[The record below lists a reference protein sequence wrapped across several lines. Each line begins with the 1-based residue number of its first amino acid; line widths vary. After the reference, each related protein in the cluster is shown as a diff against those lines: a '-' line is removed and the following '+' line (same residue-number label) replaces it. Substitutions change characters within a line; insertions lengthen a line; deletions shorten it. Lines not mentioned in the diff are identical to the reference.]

1 MPTTLSFFSFKN
13 KSKCADTCYR
23 SYGKH
28 SQHSYALI
36 YACISLNKKRWEP
49 TNAFTNSLG
58 SHYKFSFTHTHTY
71 IHINLKVQATTNF
84 NSRLTVT
91 LNSYSF
97 IIQKQATNQPPTH
110 KQIHVPNS
118 NSIKMW
124 FLLKLN
130 SGRNLDKMS

>member
-1 MPTTLSFFSFKN
+1 MCGYLLSLIRQTFTTLIRTHIRLYKLKQEEMRAN
-13 KSKCADTCYR
+13 KRIYKLT
-23 SYGKH
+23 GL
-28 SQHSYALI
+28 ALQI
-36 YACISLNKKRWEP
+36 QFY
-49 TNAFTNSLG
+49 
-58 SHYKFSFTHTHTY
+58 THTY